1 MVGRGAQGRPWF
13 PAQLRAALAGQP
25 MPAAPTGADLVDLVA
40 GHHDAMLSHYGRDV
54 GLRAARKHLG
64 WYVEAVRGSAAL
76 RHRLQFQG
84 FLSLPLLAVAM
95 APHVIILAG
104 NFAACVSAMR
114 ARAGGWMIAVF
125 VAWIAASILCIMLLG
140 VVSPNTFLIRVL
152 L

>member
-1 MVGRGAQGRPWF
+1 MYAIIALLAVFVAVTHGYALFAWKRGAGEGWYAGF
-13 PAQLRAALAGQP
+13 FLMWNLAAAI
-25 MPAAPTGADLVDLVA
+25 VLVA
-40 GHHDAMLSHYGRDV
+40 V
-54 GLRAARKHLG
+54 ARFWL
-64 WYVEAVRGSAAL
+64 A
-76 RHRLQFQG
+76 QFG
-84 FLSLPLLAVAM
+84 IRMAPWALLAVAM

>member
-1 MVGRGAQGRPWF
+1 MWN
-13 PAQLRAALAGQP
+13 LAAAI
-25 MPAAPTGADLVDLVA
+25 VLVA
-40 GHHDAMLSHYGRDV
+40 V
-54 GLRAARKHLG
+54 ARFWL
-64 WYVEAVRGSAAL
+64 A
-76 RHRLQFQG
+76 QFG
-84 FLSLPLLAVAM
+84 IRMAPWALLAVAM